1 MGESAFRLS
10 LVVPMYNE
18 AETAR
23 QFFARVVPVVMTV
36 TPQFE
41 IICVNDGSTDATGE
55 LVTALSRS
63 EPRIKLLNLTRNFGK
78 EAALTAGLDYASG
91 DAVIPMDA
99 DLQDPPELIP
109 QMVDRWRE
117 GYDMV
122 VAVRADRRSDTIV
135 KSTTASAFYRIARR
149 FTDVPIPAQAGDFRL
164 LDRAVVE
171 VLRKFPE
178 RSRFMRGI
186 FAWVGFR
193 QTTVTYSRSRRAGGE
208 SKWRYWRLWNYALDG
223 IFSFTTAPLRIWTY
237 LGFGLAAIAACYM
250 LFIIART
257 VMFGVDVPGYA
268 SLLVT
273 VLFFS
278 GLNMVGLGILGEYVG
293 RIFLEVKRR
302 PLYLVRSTVGLGEH
316 AAARGHS
323 ADAAALS
330 PGGDAEHR

>member
-1 MGESAFRLS
+1 
-10 LVVPMYNE
+10 MYNE
-18 AETAR
+18 AAAAR
-23 QFFARVVPVVMTV
+23 QFFARVVPVVSAL
-36 TPQFE
+36 TPDFE
-41 IICVNDGSTDATGE
+41 IVCVNDGSTDGTAE
-55 LVTALSRS
+55 LVKSMNQS
-63 EPRIKLLNLTRNFGK
+63 ESRIKLINLTRNFGK
-78 EAALTAGLDYASG
+78 EAALTAGLDYAGG

-109 QMVDRWRE
+109 DMIDRWRE

-122 VAVRADRRSDTIV
+122 IAVRADRPGDTML
-135 KSTTASAFYRIARR
+135 KTTTASAFYRVARR
-149 FTDVPIPAQAGDFRL
+149 FADVPIPANAGDFRL

-178 RSRFMRGI
+178 RSRFMKGI

-193 QTTVTYSRSRRAGGE
+193 QATVGYSRVSRAAGK

-223 IFSFTTAPLRIWTY
+223 LLSFTTAPLRIWTY
-237 LGFGLAAIAACYM
+237 LGFGLAALAGCYM
-250 LFIIART
+250 IFIIART
-257 VMFGVDVPGYA
+257 VMLGVDVPGYP

-302 PLYLVRSTVGLGEH
+302 PLYLVRSTVGLGGP
-316 AAARGHS
+316 AAVQAAPDAFATLGPTGH
-323 ADAAALS
+323 
-330 PGGDAEHR
+330 AEHGQAS